1 MNTNQLI
8 EKKKLNFLNMLKN
21 PKGEKLFYFVL
32 FITLF
37 TILSDIITFFIFS
50 KQEKGIFF
58 CKEVFLRY
66 LKYFTFQ
73 MNIAVLLILLSFF
86 LKIKNK
92 KIHSLLIIIIMVDAL
107 LTTFIYNLFL
117 HPFWTPESSDFV
129 QIIRNNNLEDRI
141 WRALSISQ
149 HVLIPFSYFVLFFF
163 FIPVNFNNFRK
174 IFLTFIHP
182 ILFLSFYY
190 LLLFSPNKGYRNC
203 KKGGDKCFF
212 PYPNIQCHKQ
222 HSYRGKEINKLFGEP
237 LFDMRNIGGKTAVF
251 FRILILTFFFS
262 FLFFFVLYFKNKF
275 NDKKSFLKGNI
286 IIYD

>member
-1 MNTNQLI
+1 MNTNQII
-8 EKKKLNFLNMLKN
+8 EKKELNFLNTLN
-21 PKGEKLFYFVL
+21 PKGKKLFYFVL
-32 FITLF
+32 SLTIF
-37 TILSDIITFFIFS
+37 TILADVITFFNNF
-50 KQEKGIFF
+50 QAEEGNFF
-58 CKEVFLRY
+58 CKEVFFRY

-92 KIHSLLIIIIMVDAL
+92 KFHSLLIIIIMVDAL
-107 LTTFIYNLFL
+107 LTSFIYNLFL
-117 HPFWTPESSDFV
+117 HPVWIYESSDFV
-129 QIIRNNNLEDRI
+129 QIIKKENSVDRI
-141 WRALSISQ
+141 SCALSISQ
-149 HVLIPFSYFVLFFF
+149 HVLIPFSYFILFFF
-163 FIPVNFNNFRK
+163 FVPVNFNNFRK

-190 LLLFSPNKGYRNC
+190 LLLFTPNKGYRNC

-212 PYPNIQCHKQ
+212 PYPNIQCHKK
-222 HSYRGKEINKLFGEP
+222 HFYHGKEIKKLFGEP
-237 LFDMRNIGGKTAVF
+237 LFFITNIGRKPSVF

>member
-8 EKKKLNFLNMLKN
+8 EKKKINFLNMLKN
-21 PKGEKLFYFVL
+21 PKGRKLFYFVL

-37 TILSDIITFFIFS
+37 TILADIILIFY
-50 KQEKGIFF
+50 KYKPEEGIF
-58 CKEVFLRY
+58 CYKEVFLRY
-66 LKYFTFQ
+66 LKYFTRQ
-73 MNIAVLLILLSFF
+73 MNIAVLLILF

-107 LTTFIYNLFL
+107 LTSFIYNFFL
-117 HPFWTPESSDFV
+117 HPVWTESSDFV
-129 QIIRNNNLEDRI
+129 QIRDNDNNLEDRI
-141 WRALSISQ
+141 RCALSISQ
-149 HVLIPFSYFVLFFF
+149 HVLIPFSYFILFFF
-163 FIPVNFNNFRK
+163 FVPVNFNNFRK

-190 LLLFSPNKGYRNC
+190 LLLLSPYLDC
-203 KKGGDKCFF
+203 EKGGEKCSF
-212 PYPNIQCHKQ
+212 PYPNIQCHEQ
-222 HSYRGKEINKLFGEP
+222 HFYKGKEIDKLFGEP
-237 LFDMRNIGGKTAVF
+237 LFGMSNIRGKTAVF

-262 FLFFFVLYFKNKF
+262 FFFFFVLCFKNKF